1 MRVLHLISSGGMYG
15 AEAVILN
22 LSAALNA
29 RGDHSA
35 IGLFSNSAQ
44 PNLQLHEAASR
55 VGIESHLIPCRGQ
68 VDRTVGS
75 KIRQLSHALHVDV
88 VHAHGYKADV
98 YAWMAL
104 RGSTTPLISTCHT
117 WYDNN
122 LAVRLYGALD
132 RFLLKQFDAVVAVS
146 DEVRDRL
153 LRAGVAP
160 AKVSIIRNGI
170 DLRPFLHAEQARRQR
185 QTQTTGASLRI
196 GLVGRLAPEK
206 GVDLFLR
213 AAAETA
219 QAFPDAS
226 FVIAGDGPDRGSL
239 ERLIEELGLQGR
251 ASLLGRTDDMIGFYG
266 SLDVLVSA
274 SRQEGLPI
282 ALLEGMASALPVV
295 ATAVGAVPQVV
306 RDGQTGILLPPGD
319 PSRLSVAVQQ
329 MLRDD
334 HLRSNLG
341 KAAQHLIA
349 DEFSAARM
357 TAEYIELYQKV
368 SSACTEG
375 STLRPTSQEDSA

>member
-29 RGDHSA
+29 RGDQSV
-35 IGLFSNSAQ
+35 IGLFSNSTQ
-44 PNLQLHEAASR
+44 PNLELHEAAAR
-55 VGIESHLIPCRGQ
+55 AGVESHLVPCRGQ
-68 VDRTVGS
+68 FDRAVAS
-75 KIRQLSHALHVDV
+75 KIRELCRVTRTDV

-104 RGSTTPLISTCHT
+104 RGTTAPLVSTCHT
-117 WYDNN
+117 WYDND

-132 RFLLKQFDAVVAVS
+132 RFLLRQFDAVVAVS

-153 LRAGVAP
+153 FGAGVAP

-170 DLRPFLHAEQARRQR
+170 DLRPFLLAEQVRRQR
-185 QTQTTGASLRI
+185 QNQTAGSPLRV
-196 GLVGRLAPEK
+196 GLVGRLSPEK

-219 QAFPDAS
+219 RVLPNAS
-226 FVIAGDGPDRGSL
+226 FVIAGDGPDRSSL
-239 ERLIEELGLQGR
+239 EQLIGELGLQGR
-251 ASLLGRTDDMIGFYG
+251 ATLLGRTDDMLGFYG

-306 RDGQTGILLPPGD
+306 RNGQTGILLPPGD
-319 PSRLSVAVQQ
+319 PGKLSAAVQQ
-329 MLRDD
+329 VLRDD
-334 HLRSNLG
+334 HLRSSLG
-341 KAAQHLIA
+341 KAAQRLIA
-349 DEFSAARM
+349 DEFSSERM
-357 TAEYIELYQKV
+357 TAEYLELYRRV
-368 SSACTEG
+368 SSARAEG
-375 STLRPTSQEDSA
+375 STLRPMSQENSA